1 MLIIN
6 YPNWVKDYKAKNGE
20 YPADYYQEAKEQN
33 ESSIAMMDAMRQK
46 TLDHPNYLMYSESI
60 NGSMEDYEHAHI
72 VGISN
77 SRENFDYL
85 YGTYTE
91 DNFNGGF
98 VETKIGEDYIMY
110 GFSYD

>member
-6 YPNWVKDYKAKNGE
+6 YPTWVKDYRVSNGE
-20 YPADYYQEAKEQN
+20 YPSEYYQDAKEQN
-33 ESSIAMMDAMRQK
+33 ESSIPTMDNMRQAA
-46 TLDHPNYLMYSESI
+46 LDHPNYLMYNESI
-60 NGSMEDYEHAHI
+60 NGSMREYEHAHI
-72 VGISN
+72 VGISK

-85 YGTYTE
+85 YETYAE

-110 GFSYD
+110 GFSHD